1 MNTIPERLQ
10 ALRDLMKESG
20 VDVYLIPTSDFHES
34 EYVGDHFKAR
44 RYMTGFTGSAGV
56 AVVTM
61 TEAGLWTDGRYF
73 IQAAAQLE
81 GSGVTPVSYTHL
93 DVYKRQV
100 GR

>member
-1 MNTIPERLQ
+1 M
-10 ALRDLMKESG
+10 
-20 VDVYLIPTSDFHES
+20 
-34 EYVGDHFKAR
+34 GDHFKAR

-93 DVYKRQV
+93 QER
-100 GR
+100 R